1 MPLERRYARTA
12 LPRALHPVKAD
23 QIGGAGM
30 VVDLLHGG
38 EILQFKA
45 DAQAAANGHVPGR
58 GDDLHT
64 DARPAASN
72 FITCCRERKDA
83 MPNVSCIGS
92 FPPFL
97 LIQYTARDAQV

>member
-12 LPRALHPVKAD
+12 LPCTLHPVKAD

-38 EILQFKA
+38 KILQFKA

-58 GDDLHT
+58 GDDLHA
-64 DARPAASN
+64 DARPAKRG
-72 FITCCRERKDA
+72 FK
-83 MPNVSCIGS
+83 
-92 FPPFL
+92 FHHL
-97 LIQYTARDAQV
+97 LPGAEGL